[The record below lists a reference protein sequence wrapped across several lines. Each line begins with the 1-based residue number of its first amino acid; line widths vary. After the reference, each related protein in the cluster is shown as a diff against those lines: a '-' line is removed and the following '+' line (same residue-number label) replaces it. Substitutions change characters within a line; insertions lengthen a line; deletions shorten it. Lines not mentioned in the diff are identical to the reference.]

1 MSENKGTT
9 ADEHDKKETA
19 AVPVQIATML
29 KVVML
34 YDKFEKMFYRW
45 STHCRDDRD
54 VLVLCMKSSSIVDT
68 HQTRAKNGE
77 NAFLLRVASMAKRK
91 CDL

>member
-34 YDKFEKMFYRW
+34 YDKFEKIFYRW
-45 STHCRDDRD
+45 NTRCRGDQD
-54 VLVLCMKSSSIVDT
+54 VLVLCMKHEAI
-68 HQTRAKNGE
+68 
-77 NAFLLRVASMAKRK
+77 
-91 CDL
+91 